1 MKTIVP
7 KFCIVAEQIKWP
19 ILPTMITVIS
29 STNRQDSMTLR
40 MAMYYFEQIKNKTT
54 EEVKLLDL
62 ATLPDDILHVNM
74 YGSQGQSPRLQ
85 QIQEAYMIP
94 ADKFV
99 FIIPEYNGSFPGVL
113 KLFIDACSVYKMGET
128 FKKGNKKALTTGV
141 SSGRAGNLRG
151 LVHFAGVLNYLNVAV
166 LPNQLPVSG
175 IENIMDAQGD
185 ISNPETIKVI
195 NQQIEDFLR
204 F

>member
-1 MKTIVP
+1 MSQYYVQKIKEKT
-7 KFCIVAEQIKWP
+7 
-19 ILPTMITVIS
+19 S
-29 STNRQDSMTLR
+29 
-40 MAMYYFEQIKNKTT
+40 

-62 ATLPDDILHVNM
+62 SQLPDDIMHVNM
-74 YGSQGQSPRLQ
+74 YGASGQSPKLQ
-85 QIQEAYMIP
+85 QIQESYMIP
-94 ADKFV
+94 AEKFV

-128 FKKGNKKALTTGV
+128 FKKGTKKALTTGV

-166 LPNQLPVSG
+166 LPNQLPISN
-175 IENIMDAQGD
+175 IENIVHQDGS
-185 ISNPETIKVI
+185 ISNQETVAAISK
-195 NQQIEDFLR
+195 QIDDFLR